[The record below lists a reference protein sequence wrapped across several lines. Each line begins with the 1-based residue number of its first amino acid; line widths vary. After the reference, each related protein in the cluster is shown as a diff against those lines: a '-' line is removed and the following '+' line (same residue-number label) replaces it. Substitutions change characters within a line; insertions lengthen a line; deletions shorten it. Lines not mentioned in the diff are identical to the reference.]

1 MITSPTGSGMRDNC
15 QLAPAGH
22 SLDRKPSHWV
32 QTCWEQAPAAPPAT
46 SLARSPRA
54 APHKGH
60 SSSAIHTGNQTQ
72 GPPHLP
78 ERITGSPHHL
88 GMNMGDPPLPGM
100 TTGCPHHPERTTGS
114 PHHLGMNIGDP
125 PLPGMTTGCPH
136 HPEMTAGSPHCPLGC
151 SDQMSLRAH
160 LMMALTLR
168 GHSPHFTH

>member
-100 TTGCPHHPERTTGS
+100 TTGCPHHPE
-114 PHHLGMNIGDP
+114 
-125 PLPGMTTGCPH
+125 
-136 HPEMTAGSPHCPLGC
+136 MTAGSPHCPLGC